1 MLIKIY
7 FISYFSVFI
16 PWFNSLWVLYVGF
29 FFVGIISW
37 SFRELTLQESYLIFC
52 AQYSKKKER
61 EFVGDILL
69 NNVVGVLD
77 AVALFWS
84 VNLVNIKSD
93 KKGVSRI
100 FCRHLNNTGYSSSC
114 YRPWPWW
121 FEESSHSPSPY
132 SNFQKS
138 LNIWFFLFFFSSE
151 GTK

>member
-1 MLIKIY
+1 MKFFLISSAWIIFNYYYTIINLTHMKKKKSFINTVIALIKCIGEIFPKSLYSFRFSQAFETLMLIKIY

-77 AVALFWS
+77 AVALFWT
-84 VNLVNIKSD
+84 VNLV
-93 KKGVSRI
+93 
-100 FCRHLNNTGYSSSC
+100 
-114 YRPWPWW
+114 
-121 FEESSHSPSPY
+121 
-132 SNFQKS
+132 
-138 LNIWFFLFFFSSE
+138 
-151 GTK
+151 